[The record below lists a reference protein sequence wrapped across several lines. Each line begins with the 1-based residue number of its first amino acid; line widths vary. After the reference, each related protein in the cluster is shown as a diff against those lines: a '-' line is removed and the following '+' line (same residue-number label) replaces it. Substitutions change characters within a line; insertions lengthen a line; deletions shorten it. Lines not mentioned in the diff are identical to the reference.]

1 MPHVDLKFITRNLTE
16 TQQNAISEDIIA
28 VLKKHF
34 GSTDDSV
41 SIKLNEIP
49 ADEWKTA
56 VYEPIIKANMDALV
70 KKPGYKMD

>member
-16 TQQNAISEDIIA
+16 EQQNAISEDIVG

-41 SIKLNEIP
+41 SIRLNEIP
-49 ADEWKTA
+49 KDDWKGE
-56 VYEPIIKANMDALV
+56 VYEPVIKANLDKLV
-70 KKPGYKMD
+70 KKPGYTMD

>member
-16 TQQNAISEDIIA
+16 EQQNAISEDIVG

-41 SIKLNEIP
+41 SIRLNEIP
-49 ADEWKTA
+49 KDDWKGE
-56 VYEPIIKANMDALV
+56 VYDPIIKANLDKLV
-70 KKPGYKMD
+70 KKPGYSMD

>member
-16 TQQNAISEDIIA
+16 IQQNAISDDIIA

-34 GSTDDSV
+34 GSSDDSV

-49 ADEWKTA
+49 ADDWKSA
-56 VYEPIIKANMDALV
+56 VYEPIIKPDLDV
-70 KKPGYKMD
+70 LIKKPGYKLD

>member
-16 TQQNAISEDIIA
+16 EQQNAVSEDIIA

-41 SIKLNEIP
+41 SIRLNEIP
-49 ADEWKTA
+49 KDSWKSE
-56 VYEPIIKANMDALV
+56 VYDPIIMAHLDKLV
-70 KKPGYKMD
+70 KKPGYKLD

>member
-16 TQQNAISEDIIA
+16 TQQNAISDDIIA

-34 GSTDDSV
+34 GSSDDSV

-49 ADEWKTA
+49 ADDWKSA
-56 VYEPIIKANMDALV
+56 VYEPIIKPHLDELV
-70 KKPGYKMD
+70 KKPGYKLD